1 MFQSNWNYKE
11 NTHAHNMH
19 TLFHG
24 LVWFQHFFNG
34 IEQQTGHS
42 QRISISIVFFN
53 AHQLTFQKLVKNQ
66 IKLSNQFFQMHS
78 YIRTHERTHTQTH
91 FATHQ
96 FYEPA
101 VNFSFEMS
109 VWPAITIRASTR
121 NGYVCCNLKPL
132 TCSGLFVH
140 TQKNIHSHTWQF
152 IPLTPD

>member
-1 MFQSNWNYKE
+1 MIQSNWNYNE
-11 NTHAHNMH
+11 NTHAHQYAH
-19 TLFHG
+19 TLSF
-24 LVWFQHFFNG
+24 VRMISTFFMPSNNRPDTPK
-34 IEQQTGHS
+34 EFLFLLF
-42 QRISISIVFFN
+42 FFN

-109 VWPAITIRASTR
+109 VWPAITIRACTR